1 MCAETVP
8 AWERK
13 EVRMIYTIEE
23 FSGAAYPRVVRM
35 SFELPY
41 LDWCRFEK
49 SELFR
54 PFDKISRGIANPRYP
69 EWDDKGRRLIGSI
82 SVSEIFFMEEK

>member
-54 PFDKISRGIANPRYP
+54 HLTKY
-69 EWDDKGRRLIGSI
+69 L
-82 SVSEIFFMEEK
+82 EELQTQDIQSGTIRAED